1 MIQFFRSNQILSI
14 LTYIFVGF
22 VGCIY
27 SLFFDNIIL
36 DANFGLWGD
45 LSYQDSLLLRIIILI
60 FILINTLLINQLF
73 NRHEF
78 YNRKS
83 FLNGFIYLILVAST
97 PIFQDPS
104 IALSHFFVICSLM
117 ILLEINQHADAKKN
131 IFNGTFLMVLA
142 VSLNSNLLP
151 LVLFPLL
158 VLLISRVFIWRE
170 FGLYLLGVI
179 VPYMYIFAFLYFHK
193 NVLEL
198 VVSKWIHLTVATN
211 YSFFEWAFIFLISIL
226 GILSLIMVQRKVA
239 FSSIRFKQINK
250 LIWVILPLTIVSDL
264 IGFFQDEMYVFISAI
279 PLSIIFAMGALFLK
293 RPRFFEIIFYLLC
306 ISIVCL
312 RWIA

>member
-1 MIQFFRSNQILSI
+1 MIQFFKSNQIFSI
-14 LTYIFVGF
+14 ISYVALGVAWCLF
-22 VGCIY
+22 
-27 SLFFDNIIL
+27 SLFVDKIL
-36 DANFGLWGD
+36 LDTNFGLWGD
-45 LSYQDSLLLRIIILI
+45 IPFLDSLWVRIVILI
-60 FILINTLLINQLF
+60 SILINALLINQLF

-83 FLNGFIYLILVAST
+83 FLNGFIYLVLVSST

-104 IALSHFFVICSLM
+104 ITLSHFFVICSLM

-131 IFNGTFLMVLA
+131 IFNGTFLMVLG

-158 VLLISRVFIWRE
+158 VLFISRVFIWRE
-170 FGLYLLGVI
+170 FALYLLGII
-179 VPYMYIFAFLYFHK
+179 VPHLYIFAFLYFHK
-193 NVLEL
+193 EVYSA
-198 VVSKWIHLTVATN
+198 VISRWIHLNIAIN
-211 YSFFEWAFIFLISIL
+211 FSPFEWTFVFLVAFL
-226 GILSLIMVQRKVA
+226 GIFSFIMIQRKAA
-239 FSSIRFKQINK
+239 FSSIRFKQINR
-250 LIWVILPLTIVSDL
+250 LIWILLPLTIISDL
-264 IGFFQDEMYVFISAI
+264 IGFFQYEMYVFISAI

-293 RPRFFEIIFYLLC
+293 RTRFFEIIFLLLC

>member
-1 MIQFFRSNQILSI
+1 MIQFFKSNQIFSI
-14 LTYIFVGF
+14 ISYVALGVAWCLF
-22 VGCIY
+22 
-27 SLFFDNIIL
+27 SLFVDKIL
-36 DANFGLWGD
+36 LDTNFGLWGD
-45 LSYQDSLLLRIIILI
+45 IPFLDSLWVRIVILI
-60 FILINTLLINQLF
+60 SILINALLINQLF

-83 FLNGFIYLILVAST
+83 FLNGFIYLVLVSST

-104 IALSHFFVICSLM
+104 ITLSHFFVICSLM

-131 IFNGTFLMVLA
+131 IFNGTFLMVLG

-158 VLLISRVFIWRE
+158 VLFISRVFIWRE
-170 FGLYLLGVI
+170 FALYLLGII
-179 VPYMYIFAFLYFHK
+179 VPHLYIFAFLYFHK
-193 NVLEL
+193 EVYSA
-198 VVSKWIHLTVATN
+198 VISRWIHLNIAIN
-211 YSFFEWAFIFLISIL
+211 FSPFEWTFVFLVAFL
-226 GILSLIMVQRKVA
+226 GIFSFIMIQRKAA
-239 FSSIRFKQINK
+239 FSSIRFKQINR
-250 LIWVILPLTIVSDL
+250 LIWILLPLTIISDL
-264 IGFFQDEMYVFISAI
+264 IGFFQYEMYVFISAI

-293 RPRFFEIIFYLLC
+293 RTRFFEIIFYLLC